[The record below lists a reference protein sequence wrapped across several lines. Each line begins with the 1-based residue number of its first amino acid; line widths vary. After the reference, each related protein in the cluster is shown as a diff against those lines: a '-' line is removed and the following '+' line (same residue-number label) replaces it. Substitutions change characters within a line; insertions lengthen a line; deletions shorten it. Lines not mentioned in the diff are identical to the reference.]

1 MRTTM
6 HSNGKREI
14 MMLSR
19 TDLEILI
26 YMTSDVWTTPDL
38 KRFKKEIL
46 KRAGASGTGK
56 KKSDQI

>member
-1 MRTTM
+1 M

-14 MMLSR
+14 VMLSR

-26 YMTSDVWTTPDL
+26 YMTSDAWITPEL

-46 KRAGASGTGK
+46 KRAGITGTGTK
-56 KKSDQI
+56 KPDQI